1 MNLTQ
6 NEILEEYLYKGKCK
20 ELLEENE
27 LMDELIS
34 TLTASLI
41 NFNDKKDKAKNE
53 SKIHVRFIKKI
64 IDYIN
69 ITKGSKKSFKR
80 IKLLLII
87 IYKLLTNENKRFK
100 KDEIIVLFIVYNRKY
115 LMIWV
120 LLKQYC
126 H

>member
-27 LMDELIS
+27 LMDELIK

-41 NFNDKKDKAKNE
+41 DFNDKKDKAKDE
-53 SKIHVRFIKKI
+53 SKNNVSFIKKI

-69 ITKGSKKSFKR
+69 ITKGSQKSFKR
-80 IKLLLII
+80 IQLLLIV
-87 IYKLLTNENKRFK
+87 IYKLLINETKKSKKNK
-100 KDEIIVLFIVYNRKY
+100 IILVFVSYHIPDLIY
-115 LMIWV
+115 
-120 LLKQYC
+120 
-126 H
+126 

>member
-1 MNLTQ
+1 MNLIQ
-6 NEILEEYLYKGKCK
+6 DEILEEYIYKGKCK

>member
-1 MNLTQ
+1 MNLNQ
-6 NEILEEYLYKGKCK
+6 DEIIEEYIYKGKCK
-20 ELLEENE
+20 ELLEKNE

-53 SKIHVRFIKKI
+53 SKIHVRFIKTI